1 MTNMYYKLDEKDRK
15 ILSELD
21 LNSRATDSEIAK
33 RVGLSKQIVNYR
45 ISKLTGNKIIS
56 NFYTLLNV
64 GKLGFNSY
72 YVFFQ
77 LQKINKKKE
86 EEIID
91 FLKKQKNIGW
101 LVNCTG
107 KWDLIF
113 LIYAKS
119 DLEFN
124 SYLNEIQ
131 IKYDEYI
138 LEYEFTSL
146 IEAEH
151 ISYKSI
157 STKNNK
163 TIKQTEKEEKI
174 SLEEIEIKLLN
185 AISQNAKISIVE
197 LAEITKEKI
206 HVISYHLKKLIK
218 NKIIEGFK
226 PKLNISELQL
236 QWYLLLIRF
245 QPINEKRKNEFLKF
259 CRSHPKIYYLT
270 TTLGTY
276 NLMLDIHVKDAREF
290 KEILL
295 EIKEKYSDII
305 KFYETNIIFDE
316 FKIDYV
322 PDLK

>member
-21 LNSRATDSEIAK
+21 LDSRVTDSEIAK
-33 RVGLSKQIVNYR
+33 KVGLSKQIVNYR
-45 ISKLTGNKIIS
+45 IQRLIENKIIS

-86 EEIID
+86 EEIIE

-107 KWDLIF
+107 KWDMIF

-119 DLEFN
+119 DFEFN

-131 IKYDEYI
+131 IKYDEYL

-174 SLEEIEIKLLN
+174 SLEETEIKLLN
-185 AISQNAKISIVE
+185 AISQNARISVVE

-226 PKLNISELQL
+226 PKLNISELEL

-259 CRSHPKIYYLT
+259 CRSHPQIYYLT
-270 TTLGTY
+270 NTLGTY
-276 NLMLDIHVKDAREF
+276 NLMIDIHVKDAREF

-295 EIKEKYSDII
+295 EIKEKYFDII

-322 PDLK
+322 PELK